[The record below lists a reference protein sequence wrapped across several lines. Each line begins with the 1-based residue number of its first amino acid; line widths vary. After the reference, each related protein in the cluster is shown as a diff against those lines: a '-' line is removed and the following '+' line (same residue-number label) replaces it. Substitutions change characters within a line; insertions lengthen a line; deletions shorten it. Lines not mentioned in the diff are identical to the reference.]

1 MTLANPG
8 SLVTVTLR
16 DVAKRAGVSA
26 MTVSRVINGG
36 ASVDPETQR
45 LVESAIL
52 ELDYVPNRVARG
64 LVSQKTGTIGLIV
77 PDVVNPFFAPV
88 VRGAETTARKAGYR
102 VLLCNSEADLRLER
116 EYIDDLVEHRVEG
129 LLLAPASDRSRVALL
144 PLMRSSFPIVL
155 LDRSLPEI
163 DCDVVVSDSVAGA
176 RRLTE
181 HLIKVGHRSI
191 AHFTDS
197 DDVSTGRDRL
207 QGYREALEAAGIA
220 YSDELV
226 FRTTVD
232 RIGGYRA
239 AQQMLALIPLPTAIF
254 TVNNMTVVG
263 AMEGLRER
271 GLKVPEDMGL
281 VCYDDVEHLAVL
293 SPFLTVM
300 DQPAET
306 FGTLGAQLLF
316 ERISGKA
323 GARSRRIVL
332 QADLVVRDSCCVR
345 TGVPQRSRARLK
357 QLAQTSTS
365 LWLRSLTQ
373 CALGPVSW
381 R

>member
-1 MTLANPG
+1 M
-8 SLVTVTLR
+8 TVTLR

-45 LVESAIL
+45 LVEAAIL

-64 LVSQKTGTIGLIV
+64 LVSQKTKTIGLIV
-77 PDVVNPFFAPV
+77 PDVVNPFFAAV

-116 EYIDDLVEHRVEG
+116 EYIADLVAHRVDG

-144 PLMRSSFPIVL
+144 PLMRGNFPIVL

-163 DCDVVVSDSVAGA
+163 DCDVVVSDSIAGA

-181 HLIKVGHRSI
+181 HLIKVGHRRI

-207 QGYREALEAAGIA
+207 RGYREALEAAEIA
-220 YSDELV
+220 YSDDLV

-239 AQQMLALIPLPTAIF
+239 AQQMLALDPLPTAIF

-263 AMEGLRER
+263 AMESLRER
-271 GLKVPEDMGL
+271 GLKVPEDIGL

-323 GARSRRIVL
+323 GVRSRRIVL
-332 QADLVVRDSCCVR
+332 QADLVVRDSCCIR
-345 TGVPQRSRARLK
+345 TGVPQR
-357 QLAQTSTS
+357 
-365 LWLRSLTQ
+365 
-373 CALGPVSW
+373 PPFD
-381 R
+381 

>member
-1 MTLANPG
+1 MAITM
-8 SLVTVTLR
+8 R
-16 DVAKRAGVSA
+16 DVALRAGVSA
-26 MTVSRVINGG
+26 MTVSRVVNGSAG
-36 ASVDPETQR
+36 VDPETQR
-45 LVESAIL
+45 RVEDAIL
-52 ELDYVPNRVARG
+52 ELEYVPNRVARG
-64 LVSQKTGTIGLIV
+64 LVSHKTRTIGLIV

-102 VLLCNSEADLRLER
+102 VLLCNSEANLRLER
-116 EYIDDLVEHRVEG
+116 EYIDDLVGHRVEG

-144 PLMRSSFPIVL
+144 PLLRGSFPIVL
-155 LDRSLPEI
+155 LDRTLPDV
-163 DCDVVVSDSVAGA
+163 DCDNVVSDSVAGA
-176 RRLTE
+176 RALTE
-181 HLIKVGHRSI
+181 HLIRVGHRRI

-207 QGYREALEAAGIA
+207 LGYRAALEAAGIG

-239 AQQMLALIPLPTAIF
+239 TQQMFALDALPTAIF
-254 TVNNMTVVG
+254 AVNNMTAVG

-271 GLKVPEDMGL
+271 GLKVPDDIGL

-306 FGTLGAQLLF
+306 LGSLGAQLLF
-316 ERISGKA
+316 ERIAGKSGVR
-323 GARSRRIVL
+323 GRRIVL
-332 QADLVVRDSCCVR
+332 QSDLVVRDSCCAR
-345 TGVPQRSRARLK
+345 TGMPQRSDA
-357 QLAQTSTS
+357 
-365 LWLRSLTQ
+365 
-373 CALGPVSW
+373 G
-381 R
+381 